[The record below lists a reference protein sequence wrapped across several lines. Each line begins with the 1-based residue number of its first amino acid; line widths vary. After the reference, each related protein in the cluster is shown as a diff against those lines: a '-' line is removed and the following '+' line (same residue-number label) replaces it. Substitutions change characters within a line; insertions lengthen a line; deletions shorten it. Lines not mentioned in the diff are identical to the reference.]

1 MSKHWYTDGKISIL
15 SEICPEGFYKGR
27 VLSEDFGSKISKSKQ
42 SMTKEQQ
49 QERYKKWK
57 TSMDNRTEE
66 EKEITKQKISYAA
79 SLWFRTATKE
89 QLKQRG
95 QKIAKSQI
103 GISRSEET
111 KRKCSESQKGV
122 PKPSSKLSKTL
133 FKKGRIPWNKD
144 KKGVQ
149 HWVEGQKEKR
159 YETLKRNNSFNK
171 SQPEEDMYKQL
182 CEQYGEDNVVRQYKE
197 ERYPFDCDFYIPSE
211 DLFIELNLHPS
222 HGEHPFDPN
231 NEEDVKLLESL
242 KEKDDN
248 WSKMI
253 IDVWTNRDVVKQKIA
268 KENNLN
274 YVTIY
279 K

>member
-1 MSKHWYTDGKISIL
+1 MSKHWYTDGKTSVL
-15 SEICPEGFYKGR
+15 SEICPEGFHKGR
-27 VLSEDFGSKISKSKQ
+27 VLPKDFGSKISKSQ
-42 SMTKEQQ
+42 QAMTEEQRQ
-49 QERYKKWK
+49 ARYKKWK
-57 TSMDNRTEE
+57 SSMDNRTEE
-66 EKEITKQKISYAA
+66 EKEITRQKISYAA
-79 SLWFRTATKE
+79 SLWFKTATEE

-103 GISRSEET
+103 GIPRSEET

-133 FKKGRIPWNKD
+133 FKKGRIPWNKG

-159 YETLKRNNSFNK
+159 YETMKRNNSFNK

-211 DLFIELNLHPS
+211 DLFIELNLHPC

-231 NEEDVKLLESL
+231 NEEDIKLLESL

-248 WSKMI
+248 WSRMV
-253 IDVWTNRDVVKQKIA
+253 IDVWTNRDVLKQKIA